1 MTEALHSIA
10 YFSRSNLEGDEAELK
25 AQVMD
30 ILATAWRKNR
40 QRELTGALLFSDGCF
55 AQVLEG
61 PREALEETFE
71 IIECDPRHS
80 DVTILHFHPVEERSF
95 AGWSMAFAGEDE
107 AVRARAIA
115 ANALPSAESIQVDS
129 RGRSFLDVL
138 SDYVRRSEA
147 ADQKG
152 GD

>member
-10 YFSRSNLEGDEAELK
+10 YFSRSTLQGDEAGMK

-40 QRELTGALLFSDGCF
+40 QNNLTGALLFADGCF

-61 PREALEETFE
+61 PRDALEETFE
-71 IIECDPRHS
+71 AIECDPRHS
-80 DVTILHFHPVEERSF
+80 DVTILHFHPVAERSF
-95 AGWSMAFAGEDE
+95 PGWSMAFAGEDE
-107 AVRARAIA
+107 AMRARAMA
-115 ANALPSAESIQVDS
+115 ANALPSAQAIQVDS

-147 ADQKG
+147 AAKRG
-152 GD
+152 AG

>member
-1 MTEALHSIA
+1 MTEQLHSIA
-10 YFSRSNLEGDEAELK
+10 YFSRSNLEGDEAALK

-40 QRELTGALLFSDGCF
+40 QRNLTGALLFSDGCF

-71 IIECDPRHS
+71 AIECDPRHS
-80 DVTILHFHPVEERSF
+80 DVTILHFHPVDERSF
-95 AGWSMAFAGEDE
+95 PGWSMAFAGEDE

-115 ANALPSAESIQVDS
+115 ANALPTADAIAVDA
-129 RGRSFLDVL
+129 RGKSFLDVL
-138 SDYVRRSEA
+138 SDYVRRNEA
-147 ADQKG
+147 SGKVLG
-152 GD
+152 E

>member
-10 YFSRSNLEGDEAELK
+10 YFSRSNLEGDEAERK

-61 PREALEETFE
+61 PRDALEETFE
-71 IIECDPRHS
+71 AIECDPRHS
-80 DVTILHFHPVEERSF
+80 DVTILHFHPVTERSF
-95 AGWSMAFAGEDE
+95 PGWSMAFAGEDE
-107 AVRARAIA
+107 AVRARAVA
-115 ANALPSAESIQVDS
+115 ANALPSADAIQVDS
-129 RGRSFLDVL
+129 RGKSFLDVL
-138 SDYVRRSEA
+138 SDYVRRNEA
-147 ADQKG
+147 DAKKAG
-152 GD
+152 N